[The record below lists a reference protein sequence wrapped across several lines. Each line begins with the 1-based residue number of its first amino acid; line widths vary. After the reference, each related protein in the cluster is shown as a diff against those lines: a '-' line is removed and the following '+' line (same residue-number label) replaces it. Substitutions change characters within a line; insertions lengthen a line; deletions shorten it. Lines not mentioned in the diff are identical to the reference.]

1 MAMNPTTALPAH
13 QHSHHHAHEAHGVG
27 PLHHTPHHPIHSD
40 FEEFSNSM
48 SPFLDYSTSLHLTA
62 ANPYAAAAAAAVAS
76 GNLTFIKLLISIQST
91 GGTRITGMFG
101 ITSSSGTFFGNR

>member
-1 MAMNPTTALPAH
+1 MTLIFGEMAMNPTTALPAH

-27 PLHHTPHHPIHSD
+27 PLHHTPHHPIHSE

-62 ANPYAAAAAAAVAS
+62 ANPYAAAAAAAAVAS
-76 GNLTFIKLLISIQST
+76 GNLDFLNLFGTAFFNIQWGSE
-91 GGTRITGMFG
+91 
-101 ITSSSGTFFGNR
+101 